1 MRTGELVKIVNIVGA
16 RPNLMKIA
24 PLMEVMRRT
33 PGVDPILVHTGQH
46 YDERMSELFFREL
59 EIPAPDHYLG
69 VGSGTHA
76 QQTAQ
81 VMVRLEPLFKEL
93 RPDLV
98 LVVGDVNSTLAA
110 ALVASKLGI
119 LLAHVE
125 AGLRSFDRSM
135 PEEVNRI
142 VTDALSDL
150 LFTTERGAM
159 ENLRRE
165 GIAEEKVHFVGNV
178 MIDTLLRHRERAE
191 ELDVPGSFG
200 VPPGAY
206 AVVTLHR
213 PSNVD
218 TPEALAGMVDVV
230 AGVAERLPVVFPV
243 HPRTRSRLAEAGMLA
258 RLDAVPAVRLTE
270 PLGYLE
276 FLGLLAGAR
285 IVLTDSGGV
294 QEETTILGV
303 PCLTL
308 RENTE
313 RPVTITHGTNR
324 LVGTDPARILAA
336 VDETLAAPRPEGRRP
351 ELWDGR
357 AAERIVDT
365 LVSRGDVPAN
375 AAVAGRQTE
384 SSEGLA

>member
-1 MRTGELVKIVNIVGA
+1 MKIVNIVGA

>member
-1 MRTGELVKIVNIVGA
+1 MKVVNIVGA

-24 PLMEVMRRT
+24 PLMDVMVRT
-33 PGVDPILVHTGQH
+33 PGIEPILVHTGQH
-46 YDERMSELFFREL
+46 YDERMSDLFFREL
-59 EIPAPDHYLG
+59 GIPAPDHYLG

-81 VMVRLEPLFKEL
+81 VMVRLEPLFEEL

-119 LLAHVE
+119 RLAHVE

-135 PEEVNRI
+135 PEEVNRV

-150 LFTTERGAM
+150 LFTTERSAE

-165 GIAEEKVHFVGNV
+165 GIAEEKIHFVGNV

-191 ELDVPGSFG
+191 ALG
-200 VPPGAY
+200 VPVRFGLAPGEY

-218 TPEALAGMVDVV
+218 APDALGRMVDVV
-230 AGVAERLPVVFPV
+230 VAVQERLPVVFPV
-243 HPRTRSRLAEAGMLA
+243 HPRTRSRLAEAGLLT
-258 RLDAVPAVRLTE
+258 RLEALPDVRLTE

-276 FLGLLAGAR
+276 FLGLMAGAR
-285 IVLTDSGGV
+285 LVLTDSGGV

-303 PCLTL
+303 PCLTV

-324 LVGTDPARILAA
+324 LVGTAPARIIAA
-336 VDETLAAPRPEGRRP
+336 VDETLAAPRPDGRRP

-357 AAERIVDT
+357 AAERIVGVLASLWGIPT
-365 LVSRGDVPAN
+365 AAGAAWSEARVPE
-375 AAVAGRQTE
+375 AA
-384 SSEGLA
+384 S

>member
-1 MRTGELVKIVNIVGA
+1 MKIVNIVGA

-243 HPRTRSRLAEAGMLA
+243 HPRTRSRLADAGLLA
-258 RLDAVPAVRLTE
+258 RLEAEPAVRLTE

>member
-243 HPRTRSRLAEAGMLA
+243 HPRTRSRLADAGLLA
-258 RLDAVPAVRLTE
+258 RLEAEPAVRLTE

>member
-1 MRTGELVKIVNIVGA
+1 MRIVNVVGA
-16 RPNLMKIA
+16 RPNLIKIA
-24 PLMEVMRRT
+24 PLMDVMVRT
-33 PGVDPILVHTGQH
+33 AGIEPILVHTGQH

-59 EIPAPDHYLG
+59 EIPAPDHFLG
-69 VGSGTHA
+69 VGPGTHA
-76 QQTAQ
+76 RQTAQ
-81 VMVRLEPLFKEL
+81 VMVRLEPLLEEL

-119 LLAHVE
+119 RLAHVE

-135 PEEVNRI
+135 PEEVNRV

-150 LFTTERGAM
+150 LFTTERSAE

-165 GIAEEKVHFVGNV
+165 GIAEEKIHFVGNV
-178 MIDTLLRHRERAE
+178 MIDTLLRHRDRAE
-191 ELDVPGSFG
+191 ALG
-200 VPPGAY
+200 VPARFGLPPGEY

-218 TPEALAGMVDVV
+218 APDALGRMVDVV
-230 AGVAERLPVVFPV
+230 VAVQERLPVVFPV
-243 HPRTRSRLAEAGMLA
+243 HPRTRGRLAEAGLLT
-258 RLDAVPAVRLTE
+258 RLEALPEVRLTE

-276 FLGLLAGAR
+276 FLGLMAGAR
-285 IVLTDSGGV
+285 LVLTDSGGV

-303 PCLTL
+303 PCLTV

-324 LVGTDPARILAA
+324 LVGTEPARIIAA
-336 VDETLAAPRPEGRRP
+336 VDETLAAPRPDGRRP

-357 AAERIVDT
+357 AAERIVGVLASLWGIT
-365 LVSRGDVPAN
+365 TAPGAAWPETRVTEAASR
-375 AAVAGRQTE
+375 
-384 SSEGLA
+384 

>member
-1 MRTGELVKIVNIVGA
+1 MKVVNIVGA

-24 PLMEVMRRT
+24 PLMDVMVRT
-33 PGVDPILVHTGQH
+33 PGIEPILVHTGQH
-46 YDERMSELFFREL
+46 YDERMSDLFFREL
-59 EIPAPDHYLG
+59 GIPAPDHYLG

-81 VMVRLEPLFKEL
+81 VMVRLEPLFEEL

-98 LVVGDVNSTLAA
+98 LVVGDVNSTVAA

-119 LLAHVE
+119 RLAHVE

-135 PEEVNRI
+135 PEEVNRV

-150 LFTTERGAM
+150 LFTTERSAE

-165 GIAEEKVHFVGNV
+165 GIAEEKIHFVGNV

-191 ELDVPGSFG
+191 ALG
-200 VPPGAY
+200 VPVRFGLAPGEY

-218 TPEALAGMVDVV
+218 APDALARMVDVMV
-230 AGVAERLPVVFPV
+230 AVQERLPVVFPV
-243 HPRTRSRLAEAGMLA
+243 HPRTRSRLAEAGLLT
-258 RLDAVPAVRLTE
+258 RLEALPDVRLTE

-276 FLGLLAGAR
+276 FLGLMAGAR
-285 IVLTDSGGV
+285 LVLTDSGGV

-303 PCLTL
+303 PCLTV

-324 LVGTDPARILAA
+324 LVGTAPARIIAA
-336 VDETLAAPRPEGRRP
+336 VDETLAAPRPDGRRP

-357 AAERIVDT
+357 AAERIVGVLASLWGIPT
-365 LVSRGDVPAN
+365 AAGAAWSEARVPEAASR
-375 AAVAGRQTE
+375 
-384 SSEGLA
+384 

>member
-1 MRTGELVKIVNIVGA
+1 MKIVNIVGA

-243 HPRTRSRLAEAGMLA
+243 HPRTRSRLADAGMLA